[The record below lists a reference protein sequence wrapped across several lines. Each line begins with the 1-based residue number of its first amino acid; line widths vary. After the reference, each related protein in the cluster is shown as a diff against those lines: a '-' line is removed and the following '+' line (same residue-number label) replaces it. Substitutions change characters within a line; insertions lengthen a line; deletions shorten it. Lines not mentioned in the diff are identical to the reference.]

1 MHSIAS
7 TVARVGPIDHH
18 PDPRNLRAAAPTLPM
33 IKKILLPTD
42 GSELSKKAIDG
53 AVDLASKVG
62 ASIVGITVV
71 EPYSYS
77 SLSEYRPESFDDY
90 EARMEKAAMERLAT
104 LESAAKAANVP
115 LSTSVVKSFS
125 PYEAIID
132 AATKNGCDTIFMASH
147 GRRGLNAVLLGSET
161 QKVLTHSTI
170 PVMVYR

>member
-1 MHSIAS
+1 MM
-7 TVARVGPIDHH
+7 R
-18 PDPRNLRAAAPTLPM
+18 
-33 IKKILLPTD
+33 KILLPTD
-42 GSELSKKAIDG
+42 GSELSTKAIAG
-53 AVDLASKVG
+53 AIDIAARLG
-62 ASIVGITVV
+62 ASIVGMTVI

-90 EARMEKAAMERLAT
+90 EARMEKAARERLAA
-104 LESAAKAANVP
+104 LESAAKEAKVEVRT
-115 LSTSVVKSFS
+115 LIVKSFS

-132 AATKNGCDTIFMASH
+132 TAQKNACDAIFMASH

>member
-1 MHSIAS
+1 MRS
-7 TVARVGPIDHH
+7 GPNRSQ
-18 PDPRNLRAAAPTLPM
+18 PQLRPLAKM

-42 GSELSKKAIDG
+42 GSELSAKAIAG
-53 AVDLASKVG
+53 AVELAARID

-90 EARMEKAAMERLAT
+90 EARMEKAAMERLAG
-104 LESAAKAANVP
+104 LESAAREAKV
-115 LSTSVVKSFS
+115 TVQTMVVKSFS

-132 AATKNGCDTIFMASH
+132 AATKHGCDTIFMASH

-161 QKVLTHSTI
+161 QKVLTHSAI

>member
-1 MHSIAS
+1 
-7 TVARVGPIDHH
+7 
-18 PDPRNLRAAAPTLPM
+18 
-33 IKKILLPTD
+33 
-42 GSELSKKAIDG
+42 
-53 AVDLASKVG
+53 
-62 ASIVGITVV
+62 VV

-90 EARMEKAAMERLAT
+90 EARMEKAAMERLAA
-104 LESAAKAANVP
+104 LESAAKASNVK
-115 LSTSVVKSFS
+115 TETAVVKSFS

-132 AATKNGCDTIFMASH
+132 AAAKNGCDAIFMASH